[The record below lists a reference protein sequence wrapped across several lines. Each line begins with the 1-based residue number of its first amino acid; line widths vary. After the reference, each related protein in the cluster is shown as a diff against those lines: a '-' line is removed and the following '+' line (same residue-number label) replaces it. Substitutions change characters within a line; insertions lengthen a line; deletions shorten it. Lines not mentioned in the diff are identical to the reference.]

1 MFTIDLLDG
10 QGIPIKSRPVGMAV
24 AAITIAVPAI
34 VAIAMLSC
42 YLHNATTISIKRQ
55 AIAGYQ
61 AKIGKLSEAI
71 KIYKSL
77 EQDKSLYINC
87 LSEVKSSIVNH
98 TQWSDILTTVVENLP
113 DAVVLTKLDVTQQN
127 VKKKIPK
134 KDDPKQT
141 VDITVP
147 VKNLKISVAANPGP
161 KSDEAVRDFRNRL
174 LYSQS
179 LQQTLKSIN
188 VSQTSGTLGDQQVI
202 SYEIDCIFKS
212 QF

>member
-1 MFTIDLLDG
+1 MFTIDLLNG
-10 QGIPIKSRPVGMAV
+10 QAVPKKSRPGGIVV
-24 AAITIAVPAI
+24 ATITVAVPAV

-42 YLHNATTISIKRQ
+42 YLRNATAISIKRQ

-61 AKIGKLSEAI
+61 AKISKLSEAV

-113 DAVVLTKLDVTQQN
+113 DAVVLTKLDVTQQH

-141 VDITVP
+141 VDISVP
-147 VKNLKISVAANPGP
+147 VKSLRINVAANPES

-188 VSQTSGTLGDQQVI
+188 VSQTSSTLGDQQVI
-202 SYEIDCIFKS
+202 SYEIDCIFKPL
-212 QF
+212 F